1 MDRQLSTATGADDR
15 ITGPGD
21 PHTQTVQAL
30 KNNVAVLRTAGA
42 AMSHTGRARM
52 FLTSID
58 QWGENEAVL
67 P

>member
-21 PHTQTVQAL
+21 PHAQTVQAL
-30 KNNVAVLRTAGA
+30 QNINTVLPAAGA
-42 AMSHTGRARM
+42 AMSHIVRTRM
-52 FLTSID
+52 FLTSTD
-58 QWGENEAVL
+58 QWGEKEAVL